1 MITDENGAGQWELE
15 TMSPVTG
22 EDFRDE
28 VLDSSLPVFACFTTQ
43 PCESCFPLCL
53 LARELAEEYRG
64 KIKFVT
70 IDAGEEADLADR
82 YHVLSVPEVILFR
95 DSRPAK
101 RLLGFH
107 YKSVLRNILDD
118 ATESGG

>member
-1 MITDENGAGQWELE
+1 MSAAANGPGQCDVKTMI
-15 TMSPVTG
+15 SVTI
-22 EDFRDE
+22 EDFEEE
-28 VLDSSLPVFACFTTQ
+28 VLNCPLPVFVCFTTQ

-70 IDAGEEADLADR
+70 IDAVEEADLADR
-82 YHVLSVPEVILFR
+82 YHVLSVPTAILFR

-107 YKSVLRNILDD
+107 YKFVLRNILDD
-118 ATESGG
+118 ATKGGE

>member
-1 MITDENGAGQWELE
+1 MITAENGAGQWELQ
-15 TMSPVTG
+15 TMSPVTTNDFG
-22 EDFRDE
+22 EV

-64 KIKFVT
+64 RIKFVT
-70 IDAGEEADLADR
+70 IDAGEEAALADR
-82 YHVLSVPEVILFR
+82 YHVLSVPTAILFR
-95 DSRPAK
+95 GSRPAK

-107 YKSVLRNILDD
+107 CKSVLRNLLAEAIK
-118 ATESGG
+118 GGA

>member
-1 MITDENGAGQWELE
+1 MITAENGAGQWELE

-82 YHVLSVPEVILFR
+82 YHVLSVPTAILFR

-107 YKSVLRNILDD
+107 HKSVLRNLL
-118 ATESGG
+118 AEAMKGGG

>member
-1 MITDENGAGQWELE
+1 MITAENGTGQSGPGPM
-15 TMSPVTG
+15 TPVTG
-22 EDFRDE
+22 EEFHNK

-64 KIKFVT
+64 MIKFVT
-70 IDAGEEADLADR
+70 IDAGEEEDLASR
-82 YHVLSVPEVILFR
+82 YHVLSVPTAILFR
-95 DSRPAK
+95 NARPAK

-107 YKSVLRNILDD
+107 GKSVLRSLLAEAMKGN
-118 ATESGG
+118 A